1 MFDGAAAMQSFM
13 SFLCSELDVIST
25 HTKKSPMIK
34 YLSFLLISILM
45 ISCGK
50 EVNSLKEGSW
60 RATLDLG
67 EGKELP
73 FLMSYTFANG
83 LKIYNAEEEIEV
95 TDITI
100 EGDSIIIAMPVFE
113 GVFKGVFSETQ
124 ITGDFIKPS
133 LNRTVPFEMKYEDT
147 PRFSSSEKPSVQMT
161 GNWEVVFSPEAP
173 DDLYIAKGVFE
184 QEGSKLTGTF
194 RTETGDYR
202 YLEGVVIN
210 DSFKLSTFDGAHAF
224 LFEGQIKDS
233 LLSGTF
239 YSGNH
244 WKEPFTAKRNETY
257 ELPEANTLTFLKE
270 GYERFDFSFPD
281 TNGDL
286 VSLKDERFQGKVV
299 LVQIMGTWCPNCL
312 DETKFYAKYVKENKN
327 PDLEIV
333 ALAFE
338 YAPTKE
344 KAISS
349 INRLI
354 KGTGVPYPILLA
366 QYGSSSK
373 VKANEKLPM
382 LNHVLSYPTTIFI
395 DKKGEVRRIHT
406 GFNGP
411 ATGEVYEEF
420 VVEFESYIEKLTAE

>member
-1 MFDGAAAMQSFM
+1 
-13 SFLCSELDVIST
+13 
-25 HTKKSPMIK
+25 MIK
-34 YLSFLLISILM
+34 YLSFLLMSILM
-45 ISCGK
+45 IGCGK
-50 EVNSLKEGSW
+50 EVKTLKEGPW
-60 RATLDLG
+60 RATLELG
-67 EGKELP
+67 EEKELP
-73 FLMSYTFANG
+73 FLLSYTADQGF
-83 LKIYNAEEEIEV
+83 IMYNAEEKIEV

-100 EGDSIIIAMPVFE
+100 EGDSITIGMPVFE
-113 GVFKGVFSETQ
+113 GVFKGIFSETQ
-124 ITGDFIKPS
+124 INGDFIKRS
-133 LNRTVPFEMKYEDT
+133 LNRIVPFEMKHEDA
-147 PRFSSSEKPSVQMT
+147 PRFFSSEEPSVQLT
-161 GNWEVVFSPEAP
+161 GNWEVVFSPDTA
-173 DDLYIAKGVFE
+173 DDRYVAKGIFE

-202 YLEGVVIN
+202 YLEGVVIH

-224 LFEGQIKDS
+224 LFEGQLKDS

-244 WKEPFTAKRNETY
+244 WKEPFKGKRNESY
-257 ELPEANTLTFLKE
+257 ELPAATALTFLKE
-270 GYERFDFSFPD
+270 GYERFDFSFPN
-281 TNGDL
+281 TEGDL
-286 VSLKDERFQGKVV
+286 VSLKDDKFQGKVV

-312 DETKFYAKYVKENKN
+312 DETKFYTKYVKENKN

-354 KGTGVPYPILLA
+354 NGAGVPYPILLA

-373 VKANEKLPM
+373 AKANEKLPS

-411 ATGEVYEEF
+411 ATGDVYEEF
-420 VVEFESYIEKLTAE
+420 VVEFESFVQKLTAE

>member
-147 PRFSSSEKPSVQMT
+147 PRFSSSEKPS
-161 GNWEVVFSPEAP
+161 
-173 DDLYIAKGVFE
+173 
-184 QEGSKLTGTF
+184 
-194 RTETGDYR
+194 
-202 YLEGVVIN
+202 
-210 DSFKLSTFDGAHAF
+210 
-224 LFEGQIKDS
+224 
-233 LLSGTF
+233 
-239 YSGNH
+239 
-244 WKEPFTAKRNETY
+244 
-257 ELPEANTLTFLKE
+257 
-270 GYERFDFSFPD
+270 
-281 TNGDL
+281 
-286 VSLKDERFQGKVV
+286 
-299 LVQIMGTWCPNCL
+299 
-312 DETKFYAKYVKENKN
+312 
-327 PDLEIV
+327 
-333 ALAFE
+333 
-338 YAPTKE
+338 
-344 KAISS
+344 
-349 INRLI
+349 
-354 KGTGVPYPILLA
+354 
-366 QYGSSSK
+366 
-373 VKANEKLPM
+373 
-382 LNHVLSYPTTIFI
+382 
-395 DKKGEVRRIHT
+395 
-406 GFNGP
+406 
-411 ATGEVYEEF
+411 
-420 VVEFESYIEKLTAE
+420 

>member
-1 MFDGAAAMQSFM
+1 MYFRP
-13 SFLCSELDVIST
+13 T
-25 HTKKSPMIK
+25 KKKSPMIK
-34 YLSFLLISILM
+34 YLSFLLLSVIM

-50 EVNSLKEGSW
+50 EVNSIKEGSW

-73 FLMSYTFANG
+73 FLMSYTSASGFI
-83 LKIYNAEEEIEV
+83 IYNAEEEIEI

-100 EGDSIIIAMPVFE
+100 AGDSITIGMQVFE

-124 ITGDFIKPS
+124 INGDFIKPS
-133 LNRTVPFEMKYEDT
+133 LNRVVPFEMKHDDA
-147 PRFSSSEKPSVQMT
+147 PRFSSSEKPSVQLT
-161 GNWEVVFSPEAP
+161 GNWEVVFSPEIP
-173 DDLYIAKGVFE
+173 EDRYISKGIFK

-244 WKEPFTAKRNETY
+244 FKEPFTGKRNETY
-257 ELPEANTLTFLKE
+257 ELPAATALTFLKE
-270 GYERFDFSFPD
+270 GYDSFDFSFPD
-281 TNGDL
+281 TKGNL
-286 VSLKDERFQGKVV
+286 VSLKDEKFQGKVV

-312 DETKFYAKYVKENKN
+312 DETKFYTKYVKENKN

-354 KGTGVPYPILLA
+354 DGAGVPYPILLA

-373 VKANEKLPM
+373 AKANEKLPS

-411 ATGEVYEEF
+411 ATGEIYDEF
-420 VVEFESYIEKLTAE
+420 VVEFESFVQKLTAE

>member
-1 MFDGAAAMQSFM
+1 M
-13 SFLCSELDVIST
+13 S
-25 HTKKSPMIK
+25 M
-34 YLSFLLISILM
+34 LLIG
-45 ISCGK
+45 CGK
-50 EVNSLKEGSW
+50 KANTLKEGSW

-67 EGKELP
+67 EGKMLP
-73 FLMSYTFANG
+73 FLMSYSEDKG
-83 LKIYNAEEEIEV
+83 LIIYNAEEQVEV
-95 TDITI
+95 TDIAI
-100 EGDSIIIAMPVFE
+100 EGDSITIGMQVFE
-113 GVFKGVFSETQ
+113 GVFKGVFSENLVQ
-124 ITGDFIKPS
+124 GDFIIPS
-133 LNRTVPFEMKYEDT
+133 LNRVVPFEMKHGDA
-147 PRFSSSEKPSVQMT
+147 PRFSSSEKSAVQLT
-161 GNWEVVFSPEAP
+161 GNWEVVFSPETP
-173 DDLYIAKGVFE
+173 EDRYIAKGIFE

-202 YLEGVVIN
+202 YLEGAVVK

-244 WKEPFTAKRNETY
+244 FKEPFIGKRNEAY
-257 ELPEANTLTFLKE
+257 ELPAATTQTYLKE
-270 GYERFDFSFPD
+270 GYNRFDFSFPD

-312 DETKFYAKYVKENKN
+312 DETKFYTKYVNENKN
-327 PDLEIV
+327 PDLEVV

-344 KAISS
+344 KAISA
-349 INRLI
+349 INRLHDRI
-354 KGTGVPYPILLA
+354 GVPYPILLA
-366 QYGSSSK
+366 QFGSDSK

-382 LNHVLSYPTTIFI
+382 LNHVLSYPTTVFI
-395 DKKGEVRRIHT
+395 DKMGEVRRIHT

-411 ATGEVYEEF
+411 ATGAVYEEF
-420 VVEFESYIEKLTAE
+420 VIEFDSFVQKLTAE

>member
-1 MFDGAAAMQSFM
+1 
-13 SFLCSELDVIST
+13 
-25 HTKKSPMIK
+25 MIK
-34 YLSFLLISILM
+34 YLSFLFLAILM
-45 ISCGK
+45 IGCAK

-73 FLMSYTFANG
+73 FLVSYTADKG
-83 LKIYNAEEEIEV
+83 LIIYNAEEKIEV

-100 EGDSIIIAMPVFE
+100 EGDSITIRMQVFE

-124 ITGDFIKPS
+124 VNGDFIKPS
-133 LNRTVPFEMKYEDT
+133 LNRIVPFEMKYEDA
-147 PRFSSSEKPSVQMT
+147 PRFSSSEKPTVQIT
-161 GNWEVVFSPEAP
+161 GNWEVVFSPEIAEER
-173 DDLYIAKGVFE
+173 YISKGIFE

-244 WKEPFTAKRNETY
+244 WVEPFTGKRNETY
-257 ELPEANTLTFLKE
+257 ELPAATELTFLKE
-270 GYERFDFSFPD
+270 GYDRFDFSFPD
-281 TNGDL
+281 TNGNL
-286 VSLKDERFQGKVV
+286 ISLKDERFQGKVV

-312 DETKFYAKYVKENKN
+312 DETKFFSKYVKENKN
-327 PDLEIV
+327 PNLEIV

-354 KGTGVPYPILLA
+354 KGAAVDIIGAIRFK
-366 QYGSSSK
+366 Q
-373 VKANEKLPM
+373 
-382 LNHVLSYPTTIFI
+382 
-395 DKKGEVRRIHT
+395 
-406 GFNGP
+406 
-411 ATGEVYEEF
+411 
-420 VVEFESYIEKLTAE
+420 